1 MRALAVQPDDDLRE
15 RIDRHLE
22 ERIDGV
28 RGPSEN
34 EVLCELLRRGLTA
47 TDGGTTD
54 AGTTDAGDGPAADDA
69 LSTDERE
76 AIADRVDDVVDALY
90 AADGAV

>member
-15 RIDRHLE
+15 RIDRHLD
-22 ERIDGV
+22 ERTDGAH
-28 RGPSEN
+28 GPSEN

-54 AGTTDAGDGPAADDA
+54 VGDGRAADDA
-69 LSTDERE
+69 LPTDERE

-90 AADGAV
+90 AADGTV